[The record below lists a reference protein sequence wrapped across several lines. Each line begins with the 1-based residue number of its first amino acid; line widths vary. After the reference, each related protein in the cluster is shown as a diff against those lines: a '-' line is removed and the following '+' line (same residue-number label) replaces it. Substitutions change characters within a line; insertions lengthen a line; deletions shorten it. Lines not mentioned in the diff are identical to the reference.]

1 MPTNPPRKPST
12 KAKVAARQKRS
23 SASKKQASGARI
35 ASRRRG
41 ATEGEAPRS
50 AALPEAGGLVQE
62 LELDRATS
70 GGDTRALPRA
80 SASPSPVSALSR
92 GAVRRR
98 DVTVFLRQLIMMLES
113 GTPILKGLKTLAHRS
128 EQKGVRQLVGGIAE
142 YVESGN
148 PLWQAFAREGRYFQP
163 VEVNLI
169 KAAEASGTLPAV
181 LRRIADFREQRDR
194 QERRVQ
200 VAMIYPAFLVVVAT
214 ALVVILSM
222 FVIPAFREIFDS
234 MGVELNSYSAFIMN
248 TADLVRGYW
257 LIVVVIFIALIV
269 AYNFWWVRSPVRQLQ
284 SDKVKLKIP
293 VLGSILRRRVVSQFL
308 RTFAMLIRSG
318 VSMMATLDLCKNSV
332 ANRAYVG
339 VVQDMRDSVE
349 RGEGL
354 EGPLRDAEKQ
364 GYLSGVV
371 VDMMLTGEETGSLE
385 RVADQVA
392 STYEEE
398 IEIAVDGLTET
409 ITPAFVVVM
418 GFIVGSIVL
427 GMFLPLITMI
437 ETISSGAL

>member
-12 KAKVAARQKRS
+12 KAKVAAKQRRS
-23 SASKKQASGARI
+23 SASRKREAAVRSNAR
-35 ASRRRG
+35 SRRPDV
-41 ATEGEAPRS
+41 TPRTI
-50 AALPEAGGLVQE
+50 ALPEAGGLVQE
-62 LELDRATS
+62 LELERPSS
-70 GGDTRALPRA
+70 GGGESRALPRA
-80 SASPSPVSALSR
+80 MASPMTVGVAARAS
-92 GAVRRR
+92 VRKREIS
-98 DVTVFLRQLIMMLES
+98 VFLRQLIMLLES

-128 EQKGVRQLVGGIAE
+128 ESKGVRALVTSIAE
-142 YVESGN
+142 YVEAGN
-148 PLWQAFAREGRYFQP
+148 PLWQAFARESRYFPP

-181 LRRIADFREQRDR
+181 LRRIADFRDQRDR
-194 QERRVQ
+194 QEKRVQ
-200 VAMIYPAFLVVVAT
+200 VALIYPAFLVVVAVF
-214 ALVVILSM
+214 LIIVLSM
-222 FVIPAFREIFDS
+222 YVIPAFREIFDS
-234 MGVELNSYSAFIMN
+234 MNVELNSYSKFIMWA
-248 TADLVRGYW
+248 ADMVRAYW
-257 LIVVVIFIALIV
+257 LGFVIVVIALILV
-269 AYNFWWVRSPVRQLQ
+269 YNFWFVRSPVRQLQ
-284 SDKVKLKIP
+284 ADKVKLKIP
-293 VLGSILRRRVVSQFL
+293 VIGSILRRRVVSQFL

-332 ANRAYVG
+332 PNRAYIG
-339 VVQDMRDSVE
+339 VIQDMRDSVE

-371 VDMMLTGEETGSLE
+371 VDMLLTGEETGSLE
-385 RVADQVA
+385 RVADQIA

-398 IEIAVDGLTET
+398 IDVAVDGLTET

-437 ETISSGAL
+437 ESISSGAL

>member
-1 MPTNPPRKPST
+1 MPTNPPKKPST
-12 KAKVAARQKRS
+12 KAKVAARQKRTS
-23 SASKKQASGARI
+23 
-35 ASRRRG
+35 ASRRSES
-41 ATEGEAPRS
+41 ATRVTSRRRAIHEKETPRS

-62 LELDRATS
+62 LELDRTP
-70 GGDTRALPRA
+70 GGETRSIPRA
-80 SASPSPVSALSR
+80 SASPSPVAALSR
-92 GAVRRR
+92 GVVRRR
-98 DVTVFLRQLIMMLES
+98 DVTVLLRQLIMMLES

-128 EQKGVRQLVGGIAE
+128 EQKGVRQLVAGIAE
-142 YVESGN
+142 YVEAGN
-148 PLWQAFAREGRYFQP
+148 PLWQAFAREARYFPQ

-169 KAAEASGTLPAV
+169 KAAEASGTLPVV
-181 LRRIADFREQRDR
+181 LRRIVEFREQRDR
-194 QERRVQ
+194 QEKRVQ
-200 VAMIYPAFLVVVAT
+200 VALIYPSFLVVVAVG
-214 ALVVILSM
+214 LVIILSI
-222 FVIPAFREIFDS
+222 FVIPAFRDIFES
-234 MGVELNSYSAFIMN
+234 MDVKLNSYSQFIMN
-248 TADLVRGYW
+248 AADAVRAYW
-257 LIVVVIFIALIV
+257 FPFVIVVILLIL

-284 SDKVKLKIP
+284 ADKVKLRIP

-339 VVQDMRDSVE
+339 VIQDMRDSVE

-354 EGPLRDAEKQ
+354 EGPLRDAERQ

-385 RVADQVA
+385 RVSDQVA
-392 STYEEE
+392 SSYEEE

-409 ITPAFVVVM
+409 ITPAFVVIM

-437 ETISSGAL
+437 ESISSGAL